1 MKTSL
6 WKTVTLGLFAFGF
19 ATLAKGADYGR
30 PLSDDEVACEENQG
44 HRLLLRMGSNTIP
57 NLFVWRSA
65 ASGAVYRGLIVPET
79 NSAPPGPHF
88 LRDERQLAFD
98 LIFKAAE
105 DLLNPA
111 RLRLPQATLV
121 RRDEASNGA
130 PAAGGPILGVS
141 VDLIPVEDPVT
152 LGLALVINNEPA
164 NGKSDLAGRG
174 VAADDLTT
182 ACHDQ
187 VSEFDLRVAE
197 ILSRTVRALNCTH
210 TPTADF
216 CSSRSYKAVTFRGQE
231 PLTYRMDLVQ
241 YVVVGEN
248 SGQLAYSE
256 SRMALLFRFQVDSQ
270 GRLTTGDVQLLP
282 QCTAPGQ
289 PNCTTT
295 VSFDTSLLVL
305 PPIWPGRQTQGPE
318 VLSRAALLT
327 LTFRADP
334 AMTTFATINWADLLR
349 DSSWN

>member
-6 WKTVTLGLFAFGF
+6 WRTAALGFFAFGS
-19 ATLAKGADYGR
+19 ATLARGADYGL

-44 HRLLLRMGSNTIP
+44 HRLLLRMGSNAIP

-65 ASGAVYRGLIVPET
+65 ASGGVYRGLIVPET
-79 NSAPPGPHF
+79 NIAPPGPHF

-111 RLRLPQATLV
+111 RTRLPQATLV
-121 RRDEASNGA
+121 RRDEASNLA
-130 PAAGGPILGVS
+130 ATAGGPILGVS
-141 VDLIPVEDPVT
+141 VDLIPVENPVT
-152 LGLALVINNEPA
+152 LGLPLVINNEPA
-164 NGKSDLAGRG
+164 NGKVDLAGRG
-174 VAADDLTT
+174 VAVDDLTT

-210 TPTADF
+210 TPTVDF

-241 YVVVGEN
+241 YAIVGEN
-248 SGQLAYSE
+248 SGLAYSE

-318 VLSRAALLT
+318 VLGRAALLT
-327 LTFRADP
+327 LTFRGDP

-349 DSSWN
+349 DSSWD